1 MEGYSKVQVRLQ
13 RSCDLQ
19 ACVGFL
25 SLVVAKEPRWL
36 ISSYNYVCF
45 YAVALQTKIK
55 FARHNG
61 AQAPLKVVL
70 LSDFHRRVLWSA
82 RHHEESNREVGI
94 ISSDS
99 YYFFY
104 IITVN
109 ENSYVRKLKDMTFF
123 KGVRHGL
130 RILKKYPSYFK
141 FVICSPW

>member
-1 MEGYSKVQVRLQ
+1 MEPGPLWKL
-13 RSCDLQ
+13 
-19 ACVGFL
+19 
-25 SLVVAKEPRWL
+25 
-36 ISSYNYVCF
+36 F
-45 YAVALQTKIK
+45 YWGTFMEEFCEVHATMQ
-55 FARHNG
+55 
-61 AQAPLKVVL
+61 
-70 LSDFHRRVLWSA
+70 
-82 RHHEESNREVGI
+82 ESNREVGI

-130 RILKKYPSYFK
+130 RILKKYPSFFK

>member
-1 MEGYSKVQVRLQ
+1 M
-13 RSCDLQ
+13 
-19 ACVGFL
+19 
-25 SLVVAKEPRWL
+25 EPRPLWKL
-36 ISSYNYVCF
+36 F
-45 YAVALQTKIK
+45 YWATFMEEFCEVRAVMQ
-55 FARHNG
+55 
-61 AQAPLKVVL
+61 
-70 LSDFHRRVLWSA
+70 
-82 RHHEESNREVGI
+82 ESNREVGI